1 VRQLCFVLLVVIGSV
16 LAVPTIAVTPHRPIP
31 DAGPTEVPD
40 RTPQSD
46 MVLDT
51 MFTHRGE
58 RVCEVRFF
66 QDFSPG
72 GTRDIGTAQID
83 NLNRVLNTIR
93 PPFRAYLIGASDP
106 ERFEATRRKVSQMNN
121 WTLGPARASWLNAKT
136 GYRATVL
143 ATTIINDRRGVYLV
157 IVEPLVKPVISRRD
171 TVVLQPRVVYTGSE
185 ETGDEDYRPVSI
197 RPFVGASIAEISA
210 MDISGTIEPI
220 IGISLRVP
228 ISLQASIAPYYYD
241 GWNFGN
247 PGLRRRGIG
256 LDYYPI
262 ERGYFRLGGSGIWL
276 MNANTGYAQE
286 RALGGEVAIG
296 VQPEPWLDFALSG
309 HVYRLT
315 TVDNRHGRGVGG
327 VSFTVRLGPEL
338 HP

>member
-1 VRQLCFVLLVVIGSV
+1 MGKLIEKKVTDLLPGDVIGKPV
-16 LAVPTIAVTPHRPIP
+16 YTEDGQMLIEADTVIMGRHIALLETN
-31 DAGPTEVPD
+31 E
-40 RTPQSD
+40 
-46 MVLDT
+46 
-51 MFTHRGE
+51 
-58 RVCEVRFF
+58 
-66 QDFSPG
+66 
-72 GTRDIGTAQID
+72 
-83 NLNRVLNTIR
+83 
-93 PPFRAYLIGASDP
+93 
-106 ERFEATRRKVSQMNN
+106 
-121 WTLGPARASWLNAKT
+121 
-136 GYRATVL
+136 
-143 ATTIINDRRGVYLV
+143 VYLV

-315 TVDNRHGRGVGG
+315 TVDDRHGRAVGG